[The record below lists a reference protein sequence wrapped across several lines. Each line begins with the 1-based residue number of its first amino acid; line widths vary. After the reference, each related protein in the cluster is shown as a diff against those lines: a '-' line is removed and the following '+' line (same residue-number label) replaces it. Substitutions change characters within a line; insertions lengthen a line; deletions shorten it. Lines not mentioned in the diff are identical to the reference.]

1 MEGETQKR
9 APVDSRLILLY
20 FLSLQKLRRQF
31 TVAGNSEGLYEDE
44 FSFRRMVAY
53 QRNRRSR
60 TLRPGREIKP
70 TPGHPLYHAAAL
82 ARMQPRRVSMSR
94 QDWWRAAASLSKA
107 RSATM
112 LLPPEK

>member
-53 QRNRRSR
+53 Q
-60 TLRPGREIKP
+60 
-70 TPGHPLYHAAAL
+70 
-82 ARMQPRRVSMSR
+82 
-94 QDWWRAAASLSKA
+94 
-107 RSATM
+107 
-112 LLPPEK
+112 PEP